1 MSRLEP
7 RRTLRSTK
15 ELPSSAGF
23 HFVNLC
29 PSWLMVSSMLTEII
43 LEAWIAL
50 RRNYTRSLL
59 TMLGIVWG
67 IATVTLLIAY
77 GSSFR
82 RILVGGFDAFGKS
95 VVICW
100 PQQTSEQPGGQRAG
114 KKVRLEQADLDIVKE
129 TAPLVKHVCLET
141 VNRPGISYGERMVGT
156 AAIRGV
162 CPEYGEMRN
171 EVPSEGRWI
180 SAGDELE
187 RRRVVFLGGRVRE
200 QLFSGRPAIG
210 ETVQIGGV
218 HFTVI
223 GVMARKIQLSN
234 YFSSDD
240 DSAWIPYS
248 AAGDVWNTKYAAVMV
263 FEPVAPQF
271 EKKAQAQ
278 VLAAIASRQQF
289 SPTDP
294 KAFQMFGRDEFR
306 PVIDGLTIGLQVLL
320 TFVGTLTLGIG
331 GVGVMNIMLV
341 SVDERIRE
349 IGLRRALGAKKWQ
362 IKLQFLAETLLIML
376 LGGAAGVLLSYGIAA
391 AVGTLPL
398 MGPLFEDDSGKAD
411 IHLQISLAT
420 VMLST
425 LVLLAVGVASG
436 LVPALRA
443 SKLGSGRSAAIRVKR
458 LSS

>member
-1 MSRLEP
+1 MS
-7 RRTLRSTK
+7 
-15 ELPSSAGF
+15 
-23 HFVNLC
+23 FVVIGL
-29 PSWLMVSSMLTEII
+29 SMLTEII
-43 LEAWIAL
+43 LEAWTAL

-141 VNRPGISYGERMVGT
+141 VDRPGISYGERIVGT

-200 QLFSGRPAIG
+200 QLFSGRPAVG
-210 ETVQIGGV
+210 ESVQIGGV

-248 AAGDVWNTKYAAVMV
+248 AAGDIWNTKYAAVMV
-263 FEPVAPQF
+263 FEPIAPQF
-271 EKKAQAQ
+271 ERRAEAQ
-278 VLAAIASRQQF
+278 VLAAIATRQQF
-289 SPTDP
+289 SPTDK

-376 LGGAAGVLLSYGIAA
+376 LGGAAGVLLSYAIAA

-411 IHLQISLAT
+411 IHLRISMAT

-425 LVLLAVGVASG
+425 LVLLAVGVVSG

-443 SKLGSGRSAAIRVKR
+443 SKLDPVEALRYE
-458 LSS
+458 

>member
-1 MSRLEP
+1 
-7 RRTLRSTK
+7 
-15 ELPSSAGF
+15 
-23 HFVNLC
+23 
-29 PSWLMVSSMLTEII
+29 MLTEII
-43 LEAWIAL
+43 REAWIAL
-50 RRNYTRSLL
+50 KRNVTRSLL
-59 TMLGIVWG
+59 TMLGVVWG

-82 RILVGGFDAFGKS
+82 HILVSGFDAFGKS

-114 KKVRLEQADLDIVKE
+114 KKVVFEKADVEMVKAD
-129 TAPLVKHVCLET
+129 APLVKHVCLET
-141 VNRPGISYGERMVGT
+141 VHRPGIAYGDRLVGT

-171 EVPSEGRWI
+171 EVPAEGRWI
-180 SAGDELE
+180 SAGDEVE
-187 RRRVVFLGGRVRE
+187 HRRVAFLGDRVRE
-200 QLFSGRPAIG
+200 QLFSGRPAVG
-210 ETVQIGGV
+210 ETVLIAGV
-218 HFTVI
+218 RFTVI

-240 DSAWIPYS
+240 QSVWIPYS
-248 AAGDVWNTKYAAVMV
+248 AASELWNTRYASVMV

-271 EKKAQAQ
+271 EKKAMAQ
-278 VLAAIASRQQF
+278 VLAAVAMRQQF

-294 KAFQMFGRDEFR
+294 KAIQMFGRDEFR
-306 PVIDGLTIGLQVLL
+306 PVIDALTIGLQVLL
-320 TFVGTLTLGIG
+320 TFIGTLTLGIG

-349 IGLRRALGAKKWQ
+349 IGLRRALGARKWH

-376 LGGAAGVLLSYGIAA
+376 MGGAAGVLLSYAIAA

-398 MGPLFEDDSGKAD
+398 MGPLFEDTSGKAD
-411 IHLQISLAT
+411 IHLQISLVT
-420 VMLST
+420 VVLST
-425 LVLLAVGVASG
+425 LVLLVVGVFSG

-443 SKLGSGRSAAIRVKR
+443 SKLDPVEALRYE
-458 LSS
+458 

>member
-1 MSRLEP
+1 
-7 RRTLRSTK
+7 
-15 ELPSSAGF
+15 
-23 HFVNLC
+23 
-29 PSWLMVSSMLTEII
+29 MLIEII

-50 RRNYTRSLL
+50 KRNLTRSFL

-82 RILVGGFDAFGKS
+82 SILVHGFDAFGKS

-114 KKVRLEQADLDIVKE
+114 KKVVIEQADVDMVKA
-129 TAPLVKHVCLET
+129 TASLVKHVCRET
-141 VNRPGISYGERMVGT
+141 VNRPGISYGDRIVGT
-156 AAIRGV
+156 AAVRGV

-180 SAGDELE
+180 DAGDELE
-187 RRRVVFLGGRVRE
+187 RRRVVFLGGRIKE

-210 ETVQIGGV
+210 ETVEVGGV
-218 HFTVI
+218 RFTVI

-248 AAGDVWNTKYAAVMV
+248 TAGDLWNTRYAAVLL
-263 FEPVAPQF
+263 FEPMAPQF
-271 EKKAQAQ
+271 EKKAMAQ
-278 VLAAIASRQQF
+278 VLAAVATRQNF

-306 PVIDGLTIGLQVLL
+306 PVIDALTIGLQVLL
-320 TFVGTLTLGIG
+320 AFVGTLTLGIG

-349 IGLRRALGAKKWQ
+349 IGLRRALGARKRH
-362 IKLQFLAETLLIML
+362 IKLQFLAETLLIMI
-376 LGGAAGVLLSYGIAA
+376 LGGAIGVLLSYFIAW
-391 AVGTLPL
+391 AVGTLPM
-398 MGPLFEDDSGKAD
+398 MGPLFEDDSGQGD
-411 IHLQISLAT
+411 IHLRISMMT
-420 VMLST
+420 VILSSA
-425 LVLLAVGVASG
+425 VLLIVGVASG

-443 SKLGSGRSAAIRVKR
+443 SR
-458 LSS
+458 LVPLEALRYE

>member
-1 MSRLEP
+1 
-7 RRTLRSTK
+7 
-15 ELPSSAGF
+15 
-23 HFVNLC
+23 
-29 PSWLMVSSMLTEII
+29 MLIEII
-43 LEAWIAL
+43 LEAWTAL
-50 RRNYTRSLL
+50 RRNLTRSFL

-82 RILVGGFDAFGKS
+82 GVLVHGFDAFGRS

-114 KKVRLEQADLDIVKE
+114 KKVLVEQADVDMVKA
-129 TAPLVKHVCLET
+129 TAPLVRHVCRET
-141 VNRPGISYGERMVGT
+141 VNRPGISYDDRMVGT

-171 EVPSEGRWI
+171 EMPSDGRWI
-180 SAGDELE
+180 DAGDELE
-187 RRRVVFLGGRVRE
+187 RRRVIFLGGRVKE
-200 QLFSGRPAIG
+200 QLFSGRPAVG
-210 ETVQIGGV
+210 ETVEVGGV
-218 HFTVI
+218 RFTVV

-248 AAGDVWNTKYAAVMV
+248 TAGDLWNTRYAAVLV
-263 FEPVAPQF
+263 FSPIAPQF
-271 EKKAQAQ
+271 EKKAMAQ
-278 VLAAIASRQQF
+278 VLAAVATRQNF

-294 KAFQMFGRDEFR
+294 KAFLMFGRDEFR
-306 PVIDGLTIGLQVLL
+306 PVIDAITIGLEVLL
-320 TFVGTLTLGIG
+320 TFVGALTLGIG

-341 SVDERIRE
+341 SVEERIRE
-349 IGLRRALGAKKWQ
+349 IGLRRALGAKKIH

-376 LGGAAGVLLSYGIAA
+376 LGGLIGVIVSYAVAA

-398 MGPLFEDDSGKAD
+398 MGPLFEDDSGKGD
-411 IHLQISLAT
+411 IHLHISMATLA
-420 VMLST
+420 VST
-425 LVLLAVGVASG
+425 LVLLVVGVMSG

-443 SKLGSGRSAAIRVKR
+443 SK
-458 LSS
+458 

>member
-1 MSRLEP
+1 
-7 RRTLRSTK
+7 
-15 ELPSSAGF
+15 
-23 HFVNLC
+23 
-29 PSWLMVSSMLTEII
+29 MLTEII
-43 LEAWIAL
+43 REAWVAL
-50 RRNYTRSLL
+50 KRNYTRSFL

-82 RILVGGFDAFGKS
+82 SILVNGFDAFGKS

-114 KKVRLEQADLDIVKE
+114 KKVVLEQADLDAVKAE
-129 TAPLVKHVCLET
+129 APLVKHVCLET
-141 VNRPGISYGERMVGT
+141 VRRPGIAYGDRLVGT

-200 QLFSGRPAIG
+200 QLFSGRPAVG
-210 ETVQIGGV
+210 EPVLIGGV
-218 HFTVI
+218 RFTVI

-248 AAGDVWNTKYAAVMV
+248 AAGDLWNTRYAAVMV
-263 FEPVAPQF
+263 FEPIEPRF
-271 EKKAQAQ
+271 EKQAMAQ
-278 VLAAIASRQQF
+278 VLAAVAQRQHF

-306 PVIDGLTIGLQVLL
+306 PIIDALTIGLQVLL
-320 TFVGTLTLGIG
+320 TFIGTLTLGIG

-349 IGLRRALGAKKWQ
+349 IGLRRALGARKRH
-362 IKLQFLAETLLIML
+362 IKLQFLAETLMIML
-376 LGGAAGVLLSYGIAA
+376 LGGAAGVIISYVVAA
-391 AVGTLPL
+391 AVGTLPM
-398 MGPLFEDDSGKAD
+398 MGPLFEDTSGKGD
-411 IHLQISLAT
+411 IHLHISLLT
-420 VMLST
+420 VALSAV
-425 LVLLAVGVASG
+425 VLLVVGVISG

-443 SKLGSGRSAAIRVKR
+443 SR
-458 LSS
+458 LDPVEALRYE